1 MVNLLRDARYGLR
14 LLARRP
20 AFAAVAVLTL
30 ALGIGANTA
39 IFTVV
44 NTLLLKPLPYV
55 DAERIVFV
63 NERNLQLGFPRF
75 SASPPNF
82 MDWRAQAQSFE
93 RLAAY
98 SGRSYNFTGGE
109 TPERLRGLVGT
120 QGFLEIL
127 GGSPVLGRAFRDDE
141 FEAGKDLVV
150 IINHWFWQRSFAGS
164 PAVLNQT
171 LVLNGQPHTIV
182 GVMHPRWRFG
192 GKDIAIFAPRAFS
205 AEQLRQRGAHY
216 LGALARLKPDVT
228 AEQAQV
234 EMTAIAGRLEQQYPD
249 SNKNWGVVI
258 IPARDAVVGDVRP
271 VMMLLLGAVG
281 FVLLIACANV
291 ANMQLARATVRA
303 REMAIRTAIG
313 AARSRLVQQLLTE
326 SLLLAL
332 AGGALGVAVAHW
344 GLSSFVAA
352 YPELLPLSSDIKIDR
367 GVIVFSVG
375 LSLLTAVLFGLA
387 PALAASHG
395 RLNEWLKEG
404 GRAGGSGRTGRWTRS
419 VLAVGQVAIALVLL
433 AGAGLLMRSF
443 ASLTRVDPGFLTE
456 QRVAVTTLLPSA
468 KYKEAPATI
477 AFYEGA
483 LQRIGSIPGVEL
495 AALTSIVPI
504 SGNDEM
510 YSVQFEGH
518 SPRPAGEE
526 LSALYYSV
534 SPDYFRTM
542 GIQVIKGRAF
552 SDQDRITTQRVAI
565 VNDEFARLYYPD
577 RDPIG
582 QRIRMGRNASIVREI
597 VGVVG
602 SVKHYTL
609 RDKPKAQMYEPFL
622 QTAPA
627 GMSFVVKT
635 AVDPGTIVSAVRR
648 EIQAVDAE
656 QPIATSGTLSSML
669 ASTMDL
675 PRVQTMLL
683 ALFAGIAL
691 VLATVGLYGVMAFTV
706 SERTQEIG
714 IRMALGAARGSV
726 LRMVIRRALLLTAVG
741 LAIGLTGTVL
751 LGRALSQ
758 MLEGLLFDVR
768 PTDVATLAAVAVG
781 LTVVA
786 LLASVI
792 PAARAMRIDPVDALR
807 SE

>member
-1 MVNLLRDARYGLR
+1 V
-14 LLARRP
+14 
-20 AFAAVAVLTL
+20 
-30 ALGIGANTA
+30 
-39 IFTVV
+39 
-44 NTLLLKPLPYV
+44 
-55 DAERIVFV
+55 
-63 NERNLQLGFPRF
+63 
-75 SASPPNF
+75 
-82 MDWRAQAQSFE
+82 
-93 RLAAY
+93 
-98 SGRSYNFTGGE
+98 
-109 TPERLRGLVGT
+109 
-120 QGFLEIL
+120 
-127 GGSPVLGRAFRDDE
+127 
-141 FEAGKDLVV
+141 
-150 IINHWFWQRSFAGS
+150 
-164 PAVLNQT
+164 
-171 LVLNGQPHTIV
+171 
-182 GVMHPRWRFG
+182 
-192 GKDIAIFAPRAFS
+192 
-205 AEQLRQRGAHY
+205 
-216 LGALARLKPDVT
+216 
-228 AEQAQV
+228 
-234 EMTAIAGRLEQQYPD
+234 
-249 SNKNWGVVI
+249 
-258 IPARDAVVGDVRP
+258 
-271 VMMLLLGAVG
+271 
-281 FVLLIACANV
+281 
-291 ANMQLARATVRA
+291 
-303 REMAIRTAIG
+303 
-313 AARSRLVQQLLTE
+313 
-326 SLLLAL
+326 
-332 AGGALGVAVAHW
+332 
-344 GLSSFVAA
+344 
-352 YPELLPLSSDIKIDR
+352 
-367 GVIVFSVG
+367 
-375 LSLLTAVLFGLA
+375 
-387 PALAASHG
+387 
-395 RLNEWLKEG
+395 
-404 GRAGGSGRTGRWTRS
+404 
-419 VLAVGQVAIALVLL
+419 
-433 AGAGLLMRSF
+433 
-443 ASLTRVDPGFLTE
+443 TE

-483 LQRIGSIPGVEL
+483 LQRIRAIPGVEL
-495 AALTSIVPI
+495 AALTSIVPT

-542 GIQVIKGRAF
+542 GIPVIKGRAF
-552 SDQDRITTQRVAI
+552 SDQDRLATQRVAI
-565 VNDEFARLYYPD
+565 VNDEFVRLYYPD

-609 RDKPKAQMYEPFL
+609 RDKPKGQMYEPFL

-627 GMSFVVKT
+627 GMSFVLKT
-635 AVDPGTIVSAVRR
+635 AGDPATIVNAVRR
-648 EIQAVDAE
+648 GIQAVDPE
-656 QPIATSGTLSSML
+656 QPISTSGTLSSML

-751 LGRALSQ
+751 LGRALSK

-781 LTVVA
+781 LTAVA